1 MCVAVKRQVFAPM
14 LVTLAVTLEKAVP
27 SAQFTLTAV
36 PGTQAAWKNRPV
48 IVRDEPSATAYVGTS
63 MPRNCGG
70 PGLTTET
77 TKLFKE
83 GLDQEHRSNRYT
95 LVEVLIAS
103 ALFLYGIASVTRR
116 VSIKLGF
123 LGVGFVLFALSCVQ
137 IARVRWG

>member
-1 MCVAVKRQVFAPM
+1 MV
-14 LVTLAVTLEKAVP
+14 EWWIN
-27 SAQFTLTAV
+27 
-36 PGTQAAWKNRPV
+36 GKNTGSTPFNAN
-48 IVRDEPSATAYVGTS
+48 DPYHANPEYPKGAELDA
-63 MPRNCGG
+63 
-70 PGLTTET
+70 ET

-116 VSIKLGF
+116 VSIKVGF
-123 LGVGFVLFALSCVQ
+123 LVVGFVLFVLSCVQ